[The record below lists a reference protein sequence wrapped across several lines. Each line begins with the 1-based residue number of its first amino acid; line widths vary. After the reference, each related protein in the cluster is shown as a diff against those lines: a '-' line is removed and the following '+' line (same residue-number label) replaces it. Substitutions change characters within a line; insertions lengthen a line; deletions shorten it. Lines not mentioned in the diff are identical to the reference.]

1 MQRRSRRCEE
11 CLPQRSRVTDVFALV
26 EIHVNGTRHQ
36 VPEGMPIAVALLRL
50 GITAFRTSV
59 HGAPRAPICGMGICF
74 ECRVTVN
81 GEAHQR
87 SCLIPC
93 SAGLLVETGG

>member
-1 MQRRSRRCEE
+1 MS
-11 CLPQRSRVTDVFALV
+11 ALV
-26 EIHVNGTRHQ
+26 EIRVDGERHQ
-36 VPEGMPIAVALLRL
+36 VPEGMPLAVVLLRL

-59 HGAPRAPICGMGICF
+59 GGTPRAPVCGMGTCF

-81 GEAHQR
+81 GRPHQR

-93 SAGLLVETGG
+93 AAGIVVETARTP